1 MKMSNS
7 TQPTEIWYNVD
18 NRGFVTATDE
28 RALACR
34 NVQEFVEYLKVAD
47 PGLHE
52 LIDLTNSKIKVN
64 WQDNADTGESPAA
77 NLETL
82 LTRTSASDGRCII
95 AFNKHSVK
103 GGLYLY

>member
-34 NVQEFVEYLKVAD
+34 NVQEFVDYLRDAS
-47 PGLHE
+47 PSLYE
-52 LIDLTNSKIKVN
+52 RINLANTKIKVN
-64 WQDNADTGESPAA
+64 WEDNAVSGESPAA
-77 NLETL
+77 NLQTL
-82 LTRTSASDGRCII
+82 LTRTSATDGRCII
-95 AFNKHSVK
+95 AFNEHTVK
-103 GGLYLY
+103 GGDVE

>member
-7 TQPTEIWYNVD
+7 TQPTEIWYNVN

-34 NVQEFVEYLKVAD
+34 NVQEFVDYLRDAD
-47 PGLHE
+47 PGLYE
-52 LIDLTNSKIKVN
+52 QINLSNSKIKVN

-77 NLETL
+77 NLQTL
-82 LTRTSASDGRCII
+82 LARTSAADGRCII
-95 AFNKHSVK
+95 AFNEHTVK
-103 GGLYLY
+103 GGY